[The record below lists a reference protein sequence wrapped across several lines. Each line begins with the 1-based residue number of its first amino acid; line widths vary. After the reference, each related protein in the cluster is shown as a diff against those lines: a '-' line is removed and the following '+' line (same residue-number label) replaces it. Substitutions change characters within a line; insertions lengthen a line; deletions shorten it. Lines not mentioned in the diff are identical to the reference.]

1 MVPEPNQNSS
11 LIALRYLR
19 NAVAWNSAIAYI
31 LNGVRISPSWK
42 DITLHFVV
50 TPIVSP
56 DMCAPGEYFVDSGIT
71 HMLQKLSLDSQ
82 SETAKLLIEEFK
94 TRLLPV
100 KFSGTVH
107 SEASLMGMMVACRN
121 KSIPLPNGLKREEL
135 GAFEVLQNC
144 IYVS

>member
-1 MVPEPNQNSS
+1 MVPEPGEDSFS
-11 LIALRYLR
+11 IALRYLR
-19 NAVAWNSAIAYI
+19 NAVAWNSAISYI
-31 LNGVRISPSWK
+31 LNSVKVSPSLK
-42 DITLHFVV
+42 DIALDFVV
-50 TPIVSP
+50 TPIASP
-56 DMCAPGEYFVDSGIT
+56 DTCAPGEYLVDNAIT
-71 HMLQKLSLDSQ
+71 RMLQKLSLDSQ

-121 KSIPLPNGLKREEL
+121 KSLPLPNGLKREEL